1 VDDIDHGEGRPSARH
16 ALPPR
21 TVGIAFMA
29 IAVVWFTGIDTSA
42 KWLGRELPPI
52 EITFLR
58 YLVALVI
65 SALVFR
71 PGRVPRAWRMARPMA
86 QILRGLCLLGST
98 ALNFVAVR
106 HLQLAETMTIAF
118 SAPFLI
124 TVLSAVF
131 LRERVEIER
140 WIVIAVGFLGVVLVA
155 RPTSNG
161 IDPMMLVAFLNIC
174 CYAAYAILTRRLS
187 TSESP
192 ESLLLVPAAVAVVSL
207 APFVPSVWVTP
218 SHALT
223 WAVLL
228 AIGCFGALGH
238 FFLIAAFARAPASV
252 VAPFGY
258 TQIVWMTL
266 AGWIFFADVPG
277 FSTVLGGAVVILSGL
292 WLLWRERRRDPRA
305 NG

>member
-1 VDDIDHGEGRPSARH
+1 
-16 ALPPR
+16 
-21 TVGIAFMA
+21 
-29 IAVVWFTGIDTSA
+29 
-42 KWLGRELPPI
+42 
-52 EITFLR
+52 
-58 YLVALVI
+58 
-65 SALVFR
+65 
-71 PGRVPRAWRMARPMA
+71 
-86 QILRGLCLLGST
+86 
-98 ALNFVAVR
+98 
-106 HLQLAETMTIAF
+106 
-118 SAPFLI
+118 
-124 TVLSAVF
+124 
-131 LRERVEIER
+131 
-140 WIVIAVGFLGVVLVA
+140 
-155 RPTSNG
+155 
-161 IDPMMLVAFLNIC
+161 MMLVAFLNIC

-266 AGWIFFADVPG
+266 AGWIIFADVPG